1 MKINE
6 YSKEE
11 LIELSRR
18 YKNNRELYDKLSDLE
33 EKIHYIIYASLFG
46 VFTDTV
52 CLGRLTVS
60 AAKHVIDHQGV
71 SISDI
76 FEFVAIS
83 TVLVGSIP
91 FFNKSLEKFLEFKNE
106 KENLS
111 DEEQNAFGMS
121 FDDFRQLYDE
131 SNGFKDSEELN
142 PMIESIVTDKPKKLV
157 KKPNENKGGSQ
168 Q

>member
-52 CLGRLTVS
+52 CLGQIAVS
-60 AAKHVIDHQGV
+60 AAKHAIDHQRV

-76 FEFVAIS
+76 FEFVVS
-83 TVLVGSIP
+83 SVVLVGSIP
-91 FFNKSLEKFLEFKNE
+91 FFNRSLEKFLEYKNE
-106 KENLS
+106 KESLS
-111 DEEQNAFGMS
+111 NDEQNAFGMS
-121 FDDFRQLYDE
+121 FYDFSQIYDE
-131 SNGFKDSEELN
+131 TNGFKDSEELKLTV
-142 PMIESIVTDKPKKLV
+142 ESIVAEEPKQLV
-157 KKPNENKGGSQ
+157 KTKKNDKEGK
-168 Q
+168 